1 MKPIEST
8 LNGYREFTAWMAVI
22 PALMVFLATFLSLRV
37 TLVSRELGAML
48 SVLFMVIALFL
59 FIMSDRYVRRIVF
72 SENLN
77 ESELGTLYRR
87 AAYYS
92 GLMIPAVGFVSAI
105 LVGYPDAPFTALS
118 FMIIALSGLGS
129 AWKRFSDKM
138 TGKLVIPKREPD
150 ESAKKDKK
158 GKKGKK
164 KGKD

>member
-8 LNGYREFTAWMAVI
+8 LDSYREFTAWMAVI
-22 PALMVFLATFLSLRV
+22 PALTVFLATFLSMRI

-77 ESELGTLYRR
+77 ESELGALYRK

-92 GLMIPAVGFVSAI
+92 GLMIPLVGFISAI

-118 FMIIALSGLGS
+118 FMIISLSGLGS

-138 TGKLVIPKREPD
+138 TGKLVLPKGGSD
-150 ESAKKDKK
+150 ESFKEKKR
-158 GKKGKK
+158 KK

>member
-37 TLVSRELGAML
+37 TFVSRELGAML

-72 SENLN
+72 SENLDG
-77 ESELGTLYRR
+77 SELGTLYRK

-138 TGKLVIPKREPD
+138 TGKIVIPKGGPD
-150 ESAKKDKK
+150 KSTRDKDKK
-158 GKKGKK
+158 RKK
-164 KGKD
+164 KGKG